1 MLDTQWERHY
11 YLEWVQT
18 GWWVLEDNLSSRFY
32 SVDSCGFSSIKQ
44 NLFHSGSVPWGVG
57 RECGVL
63 VWGSLER
70 G

>member
-32 SVDSCGFSSIKQ
+32 SVDTVVALAQ
-44 NLFHSGSVPWGVG
+44 
-57 RECGVL
+57 
-63 VWGSLER
+63 
-70 G
+70 